1 MSTQLFAAMLTV
13 FVLGLFLGTNLGIAL
28 LCVMQ
33 MAGRHADPSA
43 DLVAAVARFDAND

>member
-33 MAGRHADPSA
+33 MAGRRSA
-43 DLVAAVARFDAND
+43 PDSDLVPVVARVDAND